1 MAGNGGHSSPNILL
15 VRFVFDNHW
24 TVDALE
30 QYVTQY
36 QPEGVLLHTLRQALA
51 YNNVPFPVY
60 AHTLVKLAT
69 ILVALGH
76 VRSPARVILE
86 FILFRLLTRVT
97 QAEVSASPPPTEA
110 RKEKERRRKKGGG
123 VYILFLLLSVS
134 PPANFTIFLRSS
146 HSRVSV
152 CLCWFFSLGP

>member
-1 MAGNGGHSSPNILL
+1 MAGNGGHSGPNILL

-36 QPEGVLLHTLRQALA
+36 QPEGVPLHTLRQALA

-69 ILVALGH
+69 TLVALGH

-86 FILFRLLTRVT
+86 FILFRSLTRVT
-97 QAEVSASPPPTEA
+97 QAEVSARPLPTEA
-110 RKEKERRRKKGGG
+110 
-123 VYILFLLLSVS
+123 
-134 PPANFTIFLRSS
+134 
-146 HSRVSV
+146 
-152 CLCWFFSLGP
+152 

>member
-1 MAGNGGHSSPNILL
+1 MAGNGGHSGPNILL

-24 TVDALE
+24 TIDALE

-36 QPEGVLLHTLRQALA
+36 QPEGVPLHTLRQALG
-51 YNNVPFPVY
+51 YSQVPFPVN

-86 FILFRLLTRVT
+86 FILFRSLTRVT
-97 QAEVSASPPPTEA
+97 QAEVSVRVPTGAGRE
-110 RKEKERRRKKGGG
+110 RKKEGG
-123 VYILFLLLSVS
+123 VHLI
-134 PPANFTIFLRSS
+134 SS
-146 HSRVSV
+146 FV
-152 CLCWFFSLGP
+152 CATLH